1 MDFGY
6 SDELATHSVVASS
19 CLHGQR
25 RFLEVPVGNTKTNH
39 QLKIETKKEKKRK
52 PLVLLGTKGPAHVAR
67 PGGLFSP
74 GWYYQPGLKVS
85 RARSRD

>member
-39 QLKIETKKEKKRK
+39 QLKIEKKKKKKEN
-52 PLVLLGTKGPAHVAR
+52 L
-67 PGGLFSP
+67 
-74 GWYYQPGLKVS
+74 
-85 RARSRD
+85 